1 MGKGVIFV
9 IGVVAVVGGLIFVF
23 KGLDDQVK
31 RLKFENERHAIKERF
46 AERIPALAAADEEHA
61 GFDLTQAIRNYGKE
75 LAELYKKY
83 PEFRDVD
90 SILKRHE
97 AEYKEGKKEESK
109 MRGVRERISMTKDVW
124 QRLLDDKYKP
134 IVTVHGP
141 SLRLD
146 FFDIEKKN
154 QDGQDQLF
162 IHSLFVGGVA
172 DKSMT
177 YGPIQMVL
185 PLADDEATA
194 KKRKAGQLKDNKEQR
209 RAELN
214 GGGEPAILIPEPE
227 KFVEDFPPGV
237 MIGLYQFPLFPAE
250 AKALELTMNFE
261 FKNPGGGRVVNDMK
275 FKPIEVKPE
284 WKLPA
289 GASFDADEQGGGG
302 GGDD

>member
-9 IGVVAVVGGLIFVF
+9 VGVVAVVGGLIFVF

-31 RLKFENERHAIKERF
+31 RLKFESERHVLKERF
-46 AERIPALAAADEEHA
+46 AERVPALIASDEEHA
-61 GFDLTQAIRNYGKE
+61 ANDLTGAIKNYGRE

-97 AEYKEGKKEESK
+97 AEYKEGKKDEAK
-109 MRGVRERISMTKDVW
+109 MRGVRERIGMVKDVW
-124 QRLLDDKYKP
+124 QKLLDDKYKP
-134 IVTVHGP
+134 VTMQHGP

-146 FFDIEKKN
+146 LFDIEKKN
-154 QDGQDQLF
+154 QDGQDQLLV
-162 IHSLFVGGVA
+162 HSVFVGGVA

-177 YGPIQMVL
+177 YGPIQMLL

-214 GGGEPAILIPEPE
+214 GGGEPAILIAEPE
-227 KFVEDFPPGV
+227 KFVEDFPPGI
-237 MIGLYQFPLFPAE
+237 MIGLYQFPLFPSE

-261 FKNPGGGRVVNDMK
+261 LKNPGGGRVVNELK
-275 FKPIEVKPE
+275 FKSLEVRPD

-289 GASFDADEQGGGG
+289 GASFDAEEQGGGA
-302 GGDD
+302 D